1 MDLKIA
7 RPLTLPCGLTVPN
20 RLAKAALAEGWGDKN
35 MLPDPSLVETYGS
48 WADGEWGL
56 IMTGNVQVDAAYL
69 GTRED
74 NAVNDDIPREQH
86 LESWRK
92 WAKVCSRNGTPA
104 IVQLN
109 HPGRQSLPGAGSHGF
124 FGKTIA
130 PSVVPVR
137 LGDGLIARF
146 MSALIF
152 GSPREMDA
160 ADVQHVVGRF
170 AEGAKLSYEAGFAGI
185 EIHAAHGYLL
195 AQFLSSKTNKRT
207 DAYGGSPKRRA
218 RIIVEIIKAIRA
230 VVPKEFCVGI
240 KLNSVDHQSQKELD
254 ECIEQLEAIVDAG
267 IDFLEIS
274 GGTYENP
281 EMMTGKVNPTVSE
294 RTAAREAFFLEFAH
308 VIRDRFKGVPLMVT
322 GGFRSRQ
329 GMEAAIR
336 DGGCDLVGIGRPAII
351 NPFLPKNTIFNAEV
365 DDEQARLYAKNVAP
379 SWLSKVLG
387 MRSVNGAA
395 ETHESYSEWDGS
407 GHWRPFRIKDVFLSG
422 SPRQLGSLASSPTSS
437 IPAASSTCS
446 TSSARTG
453 VDSPYAP
460 LEADP
465 EIFEPL
471 TPEGAILLAKLDLY
485 VSFVGGVRAPVATL

>member
-281 EMMTGKVNPTVSE
+281 EKMTGKVNPTVSE

-395 ETHESYSEWDGS
+395 ETLWYVQQIH
-407 GHWRPFRIKDVFLSG
+407 KMLS
-422 SPRQLGSLASSPTSS
+422 QL
-437 IPAASSTCS
+437 
-446 TSSARTG
+446 
-453 VDSPYAP
+453 
-460 LEADP
+460 
-465 EIFEPL
+465 
-471 TPEGAILLAKLDLY
+471 
-485 VSFVGGVRAPVATL
+485 